1 MSLAITKPLVSSI
14 DCQALRADMAAIK
27 NEQAHCKRVVR
38 KEGQNERKLEAE
50 KVIKSVSPKQQRCT
64 RAAQEKGTSSWLS
77 VVPIKDLGFALHKRA
92 FRDALALR
100 YGWPL
105 HLVPSLCRCGEPF
118 EVDHVM
124 SCRHGGF
131 HTLRH
136 NEIRDL
142 LAGLFREVCHDVSVE
157 PCLQPLTGE
166 QFPASTNK
174 SDEAR
179 LDIRARGFWGTG
191 RGQQD
196 AFFDVRVFYPFA
208 SSYRNSRLPTLYRQ
222 HESQKRLHYGHR
234 VREVERGCFTPLVF
248 TSGGGMAPEATV
260 CLKRLASM
268 LSDKREESYSTIMGW
283 LRCAISFS
291 LLRSSLACLRG
302 STKSGKDPTPT
313 INDACEATASARL

>member
-1 MSLAITKPLVSSI
+1 M
-14 DCQALRADMAAIK
+14 
-27 NEQAHCKRVVR
+27 
-38 KEGQNERKLEAE
+38 
-50 KVIKSVSPKQQRCT
+50 
-64 RAAQEKGTSSWLS
+64 
-77 VVPIKDLGFALHKRA
+77 
-92 FRDALALR
+92 
-100 YGWPL
+100 
-105 HLVPSLCRCGEPF
+105 
-118 EVDHVM
+118 DHVI
-124 SCRHGGF
+124 SCRRGGF
-131 HTLRH
+131 HTLWH

-196 AFFDVRVFYPFA
+196 AFCDVRVFYPFA
-208 SSYRNSRLPTLYRQ
+208 SSYQNSRLPTLCRQ
-222 HESQKRLHYGHR
+222 HESQKRLLYGLR

-248 TSGGGMAPEATV
+248 TTGGGMAPEATV

-268 LSDKREESYSTIMGW
+268 LSDKREESYSTVMGW
-283 LRCAISFS
+283 LRCAFSFS

-302 STKSGKDPTPT
+302 STKSSKGQTP
-313 INDACEATASARL
+313 CEATASARLWTSLHHTPTHFIDLPFILPFISHRFPFSLCSDLFSFFCSHLQFFLLLSFLFCINSSFPSSTLRLIVVSLSCFVNKVEKKY